1 MQKKKTSL
9 EKAFPKLR
17 MPAPSK
23 AEQMQAN
30 ALKKLMAEREKYAK
44 SHNNRWPSDEEL
56 MKARGGR

>member
-1 MQKKKTSL
+1 MPTNRMTPTPVGKARIAPLSPAEKK
-9 EKAFPKLR
+9 
-17 MPAPSK
+17 
-23 AEQMQAN
+23 QAI